1 MVRSMRPAA
10 AVVAVLLGLTGCS
23 TVPSSSPTVPITQA
37 PEREDREI
45 GIEPLSP
52 EPGASPEEIVRGFI
66 DAAASTG
73 RGHPVAQ
80 EYLTPQAKQ
89 QWADDTGVTIIER
102 GYATVTRTDGV
113 VRMTATVVG
122 TVDERGIFTPPAQ
135 GGGELTRQ
143 FTIEDVE
150 GEWRIADPEDGL
162 VILEPDFQRVY
173 DELHAYFLDPTG
185 ERVVPDP
192 RYLVGGEAQP
202 TALLLKL
209 FEGPAPNL
217 VAGVRNPL
225 DGLALRRPVIVDG
238 TTATVDLTGLEADPE
253 PPLRDLSAQLV
264 WTLEQTGIR
273 RVEVLDEGEPVQ
285 ISGVPREQTV
295 DDFASY
301 DPDAVPVG
309 TVGHFISDGAVRT
322 APDGEPVPGPAGEGA
337 YALASAAVSADPESG
352 ELSFMVGVTRPR
364 GGASEL
370 LTGAYGE
377 ALASSLSGESFTPP
391 SVAATRSEI
400 WTVRDG
406 TQVIRVP
413 AGATAQ
419 EVAARSL
426 ADEGTVERLQLS
438 PDGVRAALVVDT
450 ERGTGLYVGT
460 VERGDETSVVL
471 RDFRQVN
478 PALTDVVDAA
488 WRDSATLLVLAD
500 DSEEAVVPW
509 EVGVDGWGLAEVSTS
524 GLPDGT
530 ATTVGAAPNREPL
543 VSAADGT
550 IWRLVGS
557 QWVTLVPN
565 QAPVP
570 GTEPFYPL

>member
-1 MVRSMRPAA
+1 MSRGRRG
-10 AVVAVLLGLTGCS
+10 AVVVAALLGLTGCS

-80 EYLTPQAKQ
+80 EYLTPQAAQ
-89 QWADDTGVTIIER
+89 EWADDTGVTVIER

-122 TVDERGIFTPPAQ
+122 TVDERGIFNPPAQ
-135 GGGELTRQ
+135 GSDELTRQ

-173 DELHAYFLDPTG
+173 DELHAFFLEPTG

-202 TALLLKL
+202 TALLVRL

-217 VAGVRNPL
+217 LAGVRNPL
-225 DGLALRRPVIVDG
+225 DGLALRRPVTVEG
-238 TTATVDLTGLEADPE
+238 ATATVDLTGLATDPE

-273 RVEVLDEGEPVQ
+273 RVEVLVEGEPVQ

-309 TVGHFISDGAVRT
+309 TVGHFVSDGALRT
-322 APDGEPVPGPAGEGA
+322 APDGEPVPGPVGEGA
-337 YALASAAVSADPESG
+337 YALSSAAVSADPESG
-352 ELSFMVGVTRPR
+352 ELAFMVGVTRPR
-364 GGASEL
+364 GGTSEL
-370 LTGAYGE
+370 LTGTYGE
-377 ALASSLSGESFTPP
+377 ALARSLTGDSFTPP

-406 TQVIRVP
+406 TEVIRVP
-413 AGATAQ
+413 PGATAQ
-419 EVAARSL
+419 AVNSRDL
-426 ADEGTVERLQLS
+426 ADLGTVERLQLS

-450 ERGTGLYVGT
+450 DLGSALYLGT
-460 VERGDETSVVL
+460 VERGDENAPVL
-471 RDFRQVN
+471 RDFRLVN
-478 PALTDVVDAA
+478 PALTDVLDVA
-488 WRDSATLLVLAD
+488 WQDSATLLVLAD
-500 DSEEAVVPW
+500 DSEETVVPW
-509 EVGVDGWGLAEVSTS
+509 EVGVDGWGLTEVSTS
-524 GLPDGT
+524 GLFEAP
-530 ATTVGAAPNREPL
+530 TTVGAAPNREPL
-543 VSAADGT
+543 VSDADGT

-557 QWVTLVPN
+557 QWGTLVPG